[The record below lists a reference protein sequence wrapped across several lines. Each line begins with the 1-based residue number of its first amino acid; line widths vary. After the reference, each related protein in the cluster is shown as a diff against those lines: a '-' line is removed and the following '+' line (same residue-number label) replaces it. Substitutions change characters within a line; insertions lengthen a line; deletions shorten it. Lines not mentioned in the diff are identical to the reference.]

1 MNLMGET
8 ATPVKRQD
16 TGSGVL
22 LEVNDLKVAF
32 KTDEGIVKA
41 VNGISYTVKRG
52 GILGIVG
59 ESGSGKTVACNA
71 VIQLLPK
78 TARVEGSI
86 LLHGKD
92 SSIKDIT
99 GMKHNSREMQ
109 SIRGNE
115 IAMIFQESISS
126 FSPVHT
132 IGNQIMEAILYHR
145 NVSKQEAREI
155 AIDMLNQVGIS
166 SPAQRF
172 QQYAFELSGGMRQ
185 RAMIAVALSSGPSLL
200 IADEPTTS
208 LDVTIQAQILDLMTS
223 LQEEH
228 HMAVIFITHDLGVI
242 AQIADEIKVMYLG
255 RIMEGGTTR
264 DVINNPQ
271 HPYTRKLL
279 KAIPRIDHLGGRLLS
294 VGGDIPGP
302 FEIPG
307 GCPFHTRC
315 QQMIVGRCNK
325 KAPAITSISETHS
338 VNCFLYE

>member
-1 MNLMGET
+1 MT
-8 ATPVKRQD
+8 KP
-16 TGSGVL
+16 L
-22 LEVNDLKVAF
+22 LEISGLSTIF
-32 KTDEGIVKA
+32 STDDGIIEA
-41 VNGISYTVKRG
+41 VSDVSFSISRG
-52 GILGIVG
+52 QTLGLVG
-59 ESGSGKTVACNA
+59 ESGCGKSVT
-71 VIQLLPK
+71 
-78 TARVEGSI
+78 GFSI
-86 LLHGKD
+86 LQLVPSPGVIEDGKILYYRD
-92 SSIKDIT
+92 GADEPIDIAT
-99 GMKHNSREMQ
+99 LPQRGEIMR

-155 AIDMLNQVGIS
+155 AIDMLKQVGIS

-185 RAMIAVALSSGPSLL
+185 RAMIAVALSSDPSLL

-228 HMAVIFITHDLGVI
+228 RMAIIFITHDLGVI

-264 DVINNPQ
+264 DVINSPK

-279 KAIPRIDHLGGRLLS
+279 KAIPRIDHLGGRLIS

-315 QQMIVGRCNK
+315 QQMIVGLCNK
-325 KAPAITSISETHS
+325 KAPAITSITETHS